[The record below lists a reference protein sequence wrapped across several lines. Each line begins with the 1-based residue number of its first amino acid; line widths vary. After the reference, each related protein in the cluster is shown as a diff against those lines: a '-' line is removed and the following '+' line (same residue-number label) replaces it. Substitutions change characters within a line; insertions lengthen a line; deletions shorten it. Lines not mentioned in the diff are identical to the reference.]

1 MPDLVIPVVDPA
13 APDWEEHIRSWAED
27 AAASLGAGGWT
38 EESEDPQGPED
49 RQGRIASLLCLAV
62 LIDSSARI
70 SAAATASRP
79 RSIRQ
84 GNTARIADDPQMRQL
99 VAGSRAEAALASAAV
114 QAVLAGH
121 APVEEILLAVAG
133 ISERL
138 TTELFDTLGASAT
151 LEEKG
156 LHRLWLAHQRWTACA
171 GLPAAR
177 DRVAA
182 SVLDPL

>member
-13 APDWEEHIRSWAED
+13 APDWEERIRRWADD

-38 EESEDPQGPED
+38 EDSQDPED

-62 LIDSSARI
+62 LIESSARI
-70 SAAATASRP
+70 GAAATASRP

-99 VAGSRAEAALASAAV
+99 VAGSRAEAALAGAAV
-114 QAVLAGH
+114 RAVLAGH
-121 APVEEILLAVAG
+121 APVEEVLVAVAG

-171 GLPAAR
+171 GLAAAR

-182 SVLDPL
+182 SVLDPS